1 MSSATPTRASSLA
14 LTPGRW
20 PIDPNH
26 SAISFS
32 SRFLGLS
39 KVRGR
44 FHAFDVSLDVGPS
57 GTEFEV
63 EASIDL
69 GSIDTSVPRRDAH
82 LRTADFFHVDQHPTM
97 TFRSTRI
104 ESVGE
109 SYTMSGNLTLKGV
122 TRTVTLEVEP
132 NGLAD
137 SPDGRTRFGLIAT
150 GELRRSD
157 LEFGLM
163 PLGLDRLIL
172 ADKVEFEL
180 DMRYVQTSLEKRMR
194 TA

>member
-1 MSSATPTRASSLA
+1 MSSATQTRASSPV

-63 EASIDL
+63 EATIDL
-69 GSIDTSVPRRDAH
+69 ASIDTSLPRRDAH
-82 LRTADFFHVDQHPTM
+82 LRTADFFHVERHPTM

-104 ESVGE
+104 EPVGGG
-109 SYTMSGNLTLKGV
+109 YTMSGDLTLKGV
-122 TRTVTLEVEP
+122 TRAVTLEVQS
-132 NGLAD
+132 NGLAAP
-137 SPDGRTRFGLIAT
+137 PDGPTRFGLSAT

-157 LEFGLM
+157 LDFDLK

-172 ADKVEFEL
+172 ADKIEFVL
-180 DMRYVQTSLEKRMR
+180 DMQFVQPSV
-194 TA
+194 A

>member
-1 MSSATPTRASSLA
+1 MSSATQTRASSPA

-20 PIDPNH
+20 PIDPNQ
-26 SAISFS
+26 SAITFS

-44 FHAFDVSLDVGPS
+44 FRVFDVSLDVGPS
-57 GTEFEV
+57 GIEFQV

-69 GSIDTSVPRRDAH
+69 ASIDTSLPRRDAH
-82 LRTADFFHVDQHPTM
+82 LRTAEYFHVDQHPRM

-104 ESVGE
+104 EPVGGG
-109 SYTMSGNLTLKGV
+109 YTMSGDLTLKGV
-122 TRTVTLEVEP
+122 TRAVTLEVQSK
-132 NGLAD
+132 GLAA
-137 SPDGRTRFGLIAT
+137 SPDGRTRFGLNAT

-157 LEFGLM
+157 LEFGLK
-163 PLGLDRLIL
+163 PLGLDRLVL

-180 DMRYVQTSLEKRMR
+180 DMQVVQQSV
-194 TA
+194 A

>member
-1 MSSATPTRASSLA
+1 MASATQAIASSLA

-20 PIDPNH
+20 PIDPNQ
-26 SAISFS
+26 SAITFS

-44 FHAFDVSLDVGPS
+44 FRVFDVSLDVGPS
-57 GTEFEV
+57 GTEFQV

-69 GSIDTSVPRRDAH
+69 ASIDTGRPRRDAH
-82 LRTADFFHVDQHPTM
+82 LRTVDFFHVDQHPRM

-104 ESVGE
+104 EPVGG
-109 SYTMSGNLTLKGV
+109 SYTMSGDLTLKGV
-122 TRTVTLEVEP
+122 TRAVTLEVQSD
-132 NGLAD
+132 GLAA
-137 SPDGRTRFGLIAT
+137 SPDGRIRLGLTAT

-157 LEFGLM
+157 LDFGLK
-163 PLGLDRLIL
+163 PLGLDRLVL

-180 DMRYVQTSLEKRMR
+180 DMQVVQQSV
-194 TA
+194 A

>member
-1 MSSATPTRASSLA
+1 MASATQTIASSLA
-14 LTPGRW
+14 LDPGRW

-26 SAISFS
+26 SAITFS

-44 FHAFDVSLDVGPS
+44 FRVFDVSLDVGPS
-57 GTEFEV
+57 GTEFQV

-69 GSIDTSVPRRDAH
+69 ASIDTGQPDRDTH
-82 LRTADFFHVDQHPTM
+82 LRSADFFHVDQHPTM

-104 ESVGE
+104 EPVGG
-109 SYTMSGNLTLKGV
+109 SYTMRGDLTLKGV
-122 TRTVTLEVEP
+122 TRAVTLEVQS
-132 NGLAD
+132 NGLAA
-137 SPDGRTRFGLIAT
+137 SPDGRTRFGLTAT

-157 LEFGLM
+157 LDFGLK

-172 ADKVEFEL
+172 ADKVAFVL
-180 DMRYVQTSLEKRMR
+180 DMQFVRPSV
-194 TA
+194 A

>member
-26 SAISFS
+26 SAITFS
-32 SRFLGLS
+32 IGFLGLS

-44 FHAFDVSLDVGPS
+44 FRVFDVSLDVGPS

-63 EASIDL
+63 EATIDL
-69 GSIDTSVPRRDAH
+69 ASIDTSLPRRDAH
-82 LRTADFFHVDQHPTM
+82 LRTADFFHVERHPTM

-104 ESVGE
+104 EPVGGG
-109 SYTMSGNLTLKGV
+109 YTMSGDLTLKGV
-122 TRTVTLEVEP
+122 TRAVTLEVQSKV
-132 NGLAD
+132 LAA
-137 SPDGRTRFGLIAT
+137 SPDGRTRFALNAT
-150 GELRRSD
+150 GALSRSD
-157 LEFGLM
+157 LDFGLK

-172 ADKVEFEL
+172 ADKVAFEL
-180 DMRYVQTSLEKRMR
+180 DMQFVQPSVD
-194 TA
+194 